1 MRSSISSSLRRG
13 SDKFQP
19 SDLLSKS
26 AARVPPC
33 KSLHNPVTLIAK
45 KMSRLMQ
52 TEDFTLQHLTSTVI
66 SLAKQVTGANWAEVL
81 WVEGEYMRVMT
92 TVSGKQKDVR
102 QRVTV
107 LPANEES
114 LPGLVACERKA
125 KAINNAQ
132 TSALYSTFKHKL
144 TSFDLRFFEAEDPQ
158 SLACVPVM
166 KSEREVMAVIH
177 LFDKVDEHGSLS
189 FFTDED
195 LEMVESI
202 AELIRGII
210 VMRDKQLAQAKKADK
225 MDLFANEKQH
235 LGTISLQLVRKQSLL
250 DAVKGLLES
259 SKVFT
264 AEYMDLITE
273 LMSCE
278 AAIFHLVSKEGVL
291 VPWISYGITLV
302 CGHSDEVKALCTRTS
317 EYLTAE
323 SEDILVVRDYS
334 REKHFSSTAFVYWA
348 RQFTSSISLAIREGG
363 QLTSVIE
370 FYRSANEFTF
380 RDEHVGKLLV
390 EYISKINPG
399 QIYSRLPLSG
409 RKDKEASRPFKRIGR
424 AALQK
429 IRQFSMRPESFQFD
443 FVGYLKEARNNVRDL
458 VKVDSCNLYIK
469 DALTSSLWTWVSYNC
484 QPLSIPIAPYSLI
497 GYATLKNSVMSHKFP
512 CGIQELDDIAE
523 TQSLIGQT
531 ALVIPINGE
540 VLKSQ
545 VLAVLILTRKEDRFT
560 AEETQLVQRL
570 AQSVATT
577 LEFLFFS
584 KYNLDDQSASQ
595 AREPTPKIRKRN
607 LTMHSL
613 PVLQKGT
620 SMDDMLYY
628 NEVKSI
634 RDSSSEQS
642 ASAEDSQS
650 RLLKCLCQVAGMSVP
665 RFVALK
671 EWLLQVESRGNMTM
685 EGLVHALPNLIQC
698 QIAKIFI
705 FNETHQYLKDM
716 ESLVLNKASGLT
728 QKAIVTREP
737 VVINAS
743 ARANPA
749 FSEHLDSLGSTT
761 PIETFMA
768 VPIFYLY
775 DDVIGVMV
783 FVNSPICFT
792 NEDISVAEFLSLIP
806 SKAILDV
813 DDTLRKWN
821 DVLRLGLRQQML
833 LAWCKQILSV
843 SAICQQNISSVKD
856 IVHKLTGTSDF
867 AQVMRA
873 LIEVISTTMNV
884 EEVQIFIRHQEGH
897 FSAFTRAAGLLLLQ
911 TGPELEEKKN
921 AIRTGQPKVLLENLD
936 GKVNSL
942 IIPIRFGPEI
952 VGGLDLSNKRD
963 ATLSNYCSFTKEDE
977 VIALYYAGYLGEPIS
992 KWLKDDHAECSEL
1005 QRMIRQTASTV
1016 NSYPLMSVI
1025 RKASQVLLN
1034 CDRATMFIREGDNM
1048 VVLAQGLEQEIP
1060 VGFSVPV
1067 GVGIV
1072 GYVAKNCQTV
1082 NIPDAYSD
1090 PRFNQEVDKRTGYKT
1105 NNMLCVPVF
1114 DSSHQVIAALQ
1125 MINKRQGAFDED
1137 DLTILDMFGDVISS
1151 ALQIFDRFKSVVVE
1165 RTRLLHLLTSIGSY
1179 IIGIN
1184 KEGKL
1189 EYCNQ
1194 KFDALF
1200 GIPEEAGRTRHFSFW
1215 LRDNPDIIRDLQSVI
1230 DAPHTKVARQFLKLY
1245 PSRQR
1250 RSASIKA
1257 SAANPIDQVLH
1268 VHYSISSMQDFTT
1281 QQSAGLIFI
1290 IEDVTHIVK
1299 MKKDMD
1305 KMKSKLR
1312 EMKTTTAVQAQ
1323 TGLHTCLSSL
1333 QSLRENYQA
1342 TSAESAI
1349 ESLSKV
1355 ISILRSGNLERAHV
1369 TFDEVSLQLSDDLK
1383 SFINKE
1389 YLGKDADLAPDMRFE
1404 PPSSPLPMH
1413 DIAIPLNLSELR
1425 TWSLNVWDLGDLFPH
1440 VASMLQD
1447 CNLLGKFRIQ
1457 PGTLNN
1463 FLTETKRLYDQR
1475 GNPFHNFNH
1484 GFNVMHSTYYLLTS
1498 TKAHT
1503 LYKAEDILG
1512 TLIAAL
1518 CHDVDHTGRTNSF
1531 EVSKGSNLALLYHDT
1546 SVLEQ
1551 HHAAIAFF
1559 TLQQENC
1566 NIFKALPRDM
1576 YLAVRKVIIAA
1587 ILATDMSKHFSII
1600 ARMNERFQDLLSSPL
1615 GSQETDKVALIEL
1628 IVHTSDLAHA
1638 AKTFDICLRWSL
1650 LVRQEFIS
1658 QAKEEAVLGLPVT
1671 AYMKDL
1677 EDTKSYLKNE
1687 VSFTTFIVKP
1697 LWECVSQGLQP
1708 YVDQQMTNL
1717 LHNIQCYQDKLA
1729 QEEEAKS

>member
-1 MRSSISSSLRRG
+1 MRRG

-19 SDLLSKS
+19 FDALSKS
-26 AARVPPC
+26 ATRSPPC

-45 KMSRLMQ
+45 KMSRLML
-52 TEDFTLQHLTSTVI
+52 TEDFTAQHLTSTVI
-66 SLAKQVTGANWAEVL
+66 SLAKQVTGANWAEML
-81 WVEGEYMRVMT
+81 MVEGEYMRVMT
-92 TVSGKQKDVR
+92 TVSGKQKDIR
-102 QRVTV
+102 QKLTV
-107 LPANEES
+107 LPVSEES
-114 LPGLVACERKA
+114 LPGLVACEKKA

-144 TSFDLRFFEAEDPQ
+144 SSFDLRFFEAEDPQ
-158 SLACVPVM
+158 SLACVPVLTPEG
-166 KSEREVMAVIH
+166 KVFAVVH

-189 FFTDED
+189 FFTEED

-202 AELIRGII
+202 AELIKGI
-210 VMRDKQLAQAKKADK
+210 MALRDKQLALAKKAAK

-250 DAVKGLLES
+250 EAVKHLLEA
-259 SKVFT
+259 SKVLT
-264 AEYMDLITE
+264 VEYLDLMTE
-273 LMSCE
+273 LMSSE
-278 AAIFHLVSKEGVL
+278 GAIFHLVSKEGVL
-291 VPWISYGITLV
+291 VPWISHGINLV

-334 REKHFSSTAFVYWA
+334 REKHFSSTVFVYWEK
-348 RQFTSSISLAIREGG
+348 QFTSSISLAIREGG
-363 QLTSVIE
+363 QLTGVLE
-370 FYRSANEFTF
+370 FYRTSNEFTF

-390 EYISKINPG
+390 DYIGKISPG
-399 QIYSRLPLSG
+399 QIYSRLPVSG

-424 AALQK
+424 AAMQA

-443 FVGYLKEARNNVRDL
+443 FVGYLKEARNNIRDL

-497 GYATLKNSVMSHKFP
+497 GYATLKNSVLNHKFP
-512 CGIQELDDIAE
+512 CGIQELDEIAE

-531 ALVIPINGE
+531 ALVVPINGE
-540 VLKSQ
+540 VLKTQ
-545 VLAVLILTRKEDRFT
+545 VLAVLILTRKEDRFST
-560 AEETQLVQRL
+560 EETLLVQRL
-570 AQSVATT
+570 GQLVATT

-584 KYNLDDQSASQ
+584 KYNLEEHSGDQV
-595 AREPTPKIRKRN
+595 REPTPKVRKRN
-607 LTMHSL
+607 LTLHAS
-613 PVLQKGT
+613 PALQKGM
-620 SMDDMLYY
+620 SIEDMLYY
-628 NEVKSI
+628 NEVKTI
-634 RDSSSEQS
+634 RDNSSEVSS
-642 ASAEDSQS
+642 AVTEDSHS
-650 RLLKCLCQVAGMSVP
+650 RLLKCLCQIAGLSVP

-671 EWLLQVESRGNMTM
+671 EWLLQVESRGSMTM

-716 ESLVLNKASGLT
+716 ESLVLNKAAGLT
-728 QKAIVTREP
+728 KQVIVTRAP

-761 PIETFMA
+761 PIETYLA

-792 NEDISVAEFLSLIP
+792 NEDVAVAEFLSLIP

-843 SAICQQNISSVKD
+843 SAICQQNISSVKE
-856 IVHKLTGTSDF
+856 IVHKLTGSSDF
-867 AQVMRA
+867 TQVMRA
-873 LIEVISTTMNV
+873 LIEVISTSMNV
-884 EEVQIFIRHQEGH
+884 EEVQIFVRHREGH
-897 FSAFTRAAGLLLLQ
+897 FSAFTKAAGLLLLQ
-911 TGPELEEKKN
+911 SGPELEEKKN
-921 AIRTGQPKVLLENLD
+921 AIRTGQPKVLLENLN

-942 IIPIRFGPEI
+942 IIPIRYGPEI
-952 VGGLDLSNKRD
+952 VGGIDLSNKRD

-977 VIALYYAGYLGEPIS
+977 VIALNYAGYLGEPIS
-992 KWLKDDHAECSEL
+992 KWLKDDHAECTEL
-1005 QRMIRQTASTV
+1005 QRMIRQTASSV
-1016 NSYPLMSVI
+1016 NAYPLMSII

-1034 CDRATMFIREGDNM
+1034 CDRATMFIRDGENM
-1048 VVLAQGLEQEIP
+1048 VVLAQGAEQEIP
-1060 VGFSVPV
+1060 VGYSVPV

-1082 NIPDAYSD
+1082 NIQDAYSD
-1090 PRFNQEVDKRTGYKT
+1090 TRFNQEVDKRTGYKT

-1114 DSSHQVIAALQ
+1114 DSSHRVIAALQ
-1125 MINKRQGAFDED
+1125 MINKRQGAFNED
-1137 DLTILDMFGDVISS
+1137 DLTILDMFSDVISS

-1165 RTRLLHLLTSIGSY
+1165 CTRLLHLLTSIGSY
-1179 IIGIN
+1179 ILGIN

-1194 KFDALF
+1194 KFEALF
-1200 GIPEEAGRTRHFSFW
+1200 GVPEEAGRTRHFSFW
-1215 LRDNPDIIRDLQSVI
+1215 LRDNPDVIRDLQSVI
-1230 DAPHTKVARQFLKLY
+1230 DAPHTKVARQFQKLY

-1268 VHYSISSMQDFTT
+1268 VHYSISAMQDFTT
-1281 QQSAGLIFI
+1281 QESAGLIFI
-1290 IEDVTHIVK
+1290 IEDVTHIVR

-1312 EMKTTTAVQAQ
+1312 EMKATTAVQAQ

-1333 QSLRENYQA
+1333 LSLRENYQS
-1342 TSAESAI
+1342 TSPESAN
-1349 ESLSKV
+1349 EALTKV

-1369 TFDEVSLQLSDDLK
+1369 IFDEVGLQLSDDLK

-1389 YLGKDADLAPDMRFE
+1389 YLGKEADLVPDMRFE
-1404 PPSSPLPMH
+1404 PPASPLPMH
-1413 DIAIPLNLSELR
+1413 DIEVPLNLTELR

-1475 GNPFHNFNH
+1475 GNPFHNFYH

-1503 LYKAEDILG
+1503 LYKAEDILA

-1576 YLAVRKVIIAA
+1576 YLAVRKVIIAG

-1600 ARMNERFQDLLSSPL
+1600 ARMNDRFQDLLSSPL

-1628 IVHTSDLAHA
+1628 LVHTSDLAHA

-1677 EDTKSYLKNE
+1677 EDTISYLKNE

-1717 LHNIQCYQDKLA
+1717 LHNIQCYKDKLG
-1729 QEEEAKS
+1729 QEEAVQS